1 MALKTLT
8 AEEKRILLATLKQIY
23 DGTPYFQNLPCQVAD
38 LNGGEVTIDFPVE
51 QRFCYA
57 KGVAAPGLMM
67 AFCDTLMGFSCRT
80 LGYSVTTLEINM
92 NYVRHVRAGECI
104 RGVGTVVRE
113 GDDTNLTEAVIYD
126 ADGRIVVKGRASFYI
141 LKKPGE
147 Q

>member
-51 QRFCYA
+51 QRFCDA

-92 NYVRHVRAGECI
+92 NYVRHVRAARNSC
-104 RGVGTVVRE
+104 
-113 GDDTNLTEAVIYD
+113 
-126 ADGRIVVKGRASFYI
+126 
-141 LKKPGE
+141 
-147 Q
+147 

>member
-1 MALKTLT
+1 
-8 AEEKRILLATLKQIY
+8 
-23 DGTPYFQNLPCQVAD
+23 
-38 LNGGEVTIDFPVE
+38 
-51 QRFCYA
+51 
-57 KGVAAPGLMM
+57 
-67 AFCDTLMGFSCRT
+67 
-80 LGYSVTTLEINM
+80 M